1 MANQMRMSEYM
12 KLMNKLDSAEQ
23 RLSNVV
29 SITSKLTHKWM
40 TYASHRETG
49 LVYDTQVLDEQVLN
63 IRKEIE
69 EIRKKLDEN
78 T

>member
-1 MANQMRMSEYM
+1 MRQIRHSEYL
-12 KLMNKLDSAEQ
+12 KLQGQLESAEA
-23 RLSNVV
+23 RLKNIVNL
-29 SITSKLTHKWM
+29 TSKLTHKWM

-49 LVYDTQVLDEQVLN
+49 IVYDTQVLDEQVIN

-69 EIRKKLDEN
+69 EVRKKLEEN

>member
-1 MANQMRMSEYM
+1 MRMHEYV
-12 KLMNKLDSAEQ
+12 KLQGQLESAET
-23 RLSNVV
+23 RLKNIVA
-29 SITSKLTHKWM
+29 ITSKLTHKWM

-69 EIRKKLDEN
+69 YIKEQLKDEN
-78 T
+78 

>member
-1 MANQMRMSEYM
+1 MRMHEYV
-12 KLMNKLDSAEQ
+12 KLQGQLESAET
-23 RLSNVV
+23 RLKNIVA
-29 SITSKLTHKWM
+29 ITSKLTHKWM

>member
-1 MANQMRMSEYM
+1 MRMSEYM
-12 KLMNKLDSAEQ
+12 KLMNKLESAEE
-23 RLSNVV
+23 RLKN
-29 SITSKLTHKWM
+29 IINLTSKLTHKWM

-69 EIRKKLDEN
+69 YIKEQLKDEG
-78 T
+78 

>member
-49 LVYDTQVLDEQVLN
+49 LVYDTQVLDEHVMN
-63 IRKEIE
+63 IQKEIE
-69 EIRKKLDEN
+69 YIKEQLDRQ
-78 T
+78 

>member
-1 MANQMRMSEYM
+1 MRMSEYM

-49 LVYDTQVLDEQVLN
+49 LVYDTQVLDEHVMN
-63 IRKEIE
+63 IQKEIE
-69 EIRKKLDEN
+69 YIKEQLDRQ
-78 T
+78 

>member
-1 MANQMRMSEYM
+1 MHEYV
-12 KLMNKLDSAEQ
+12 KLQGQLESAET
-23 RLSNVV
+23 RLKNIVA
-29 SITSKLTHKWM
+29 ITSKLTHKWM

-69 EIRKKLDEN
+69 YIKEQLKDEN
-78 T
+78 

>member
-49 LVYDTQVLDEQVLN
+49 LVYDTQVLDEQVMN

-69 EIRKKLDEN
+69 YIKEQLDN
-78 T
+78 S